1 MARALTKFTPG
12 DWGCYSGA
20 ERFAGGGEPLI
31 GGIMIIVASDE
42 AGWVNDSMLADVIVH
57 GAGVIV
63 AVTPE
68 CMLGIACPTKAAA
81 VAIAKLLPQSIT
93 QEELHELGF
102 ADIG

>member
-31 GGIMIIVASDE
+31 GEILIVVEEHDAVVESQP
-42 AGWVNDSMLADVIVH
+42 ADVIVH

-81 VAIAKLLPQSIT
+81 VAIAKLLPHAIT
-93 QEELHELGF
+93 EAGLHELGF